1 MQILTNGRLFDGER
15 LRDDVDVV
23 VADGRI
29 AAIVDAGAG
38 AHDGDVVDLAGHL
51 LAPGLV
57 DLQINGGGGVLFN
70 DSPDVETL
78 RRIGEAHRAHGT
90 TAFLPTLISDDNAHM
105 RAAAAAVDAAIAERV
120 PGVLGVHFEG
130 PYLNVARRGAHPAKN
145 IRPLPRDIERAFPR
159 PANGVT
165 LVTVA
170 PECVGLDVIRQLS
183 RQGVIVFG
191 GHSEATYDEA
201 RDALDAGMR
210 GFTHL
215 YNAMSPL
222 TAREPGMV
230 GAALEDRQSIV
241 AVIADGIH
249 VHPAAFAIAVK
260 MKQRGKVLLVT
271 DAMPTV
277 GATTTTF
284 KLGDEYVAVRNGA
297 CRTDDGTLAGA
308 HLGLNDAVRNAI
320 RFAGIDRFEALRMAS
335 TFPAIAVRLD
345 RELGYVRPGYRASL
359 VELDKRLNVIRTW
372 VDGDMLTHP
381 LPESAR

>member
-1 MQILTNGRLFDGER
+1 LFDGER

-29 AAIVDAGAG
+29 AAIVDAGSAVP
-38 AHDGDVVDLAGHL
+38 DGEVVDLAGHL
-51 LAPGLV
+51 LAPGLI
-57 DLQINGGGGVLFN
+57 DLQVNGGGGVLFN
-70 DSPDVETL
+70 ETPDVDTL
-78 RRIGEAHRAHGT
+78 RRIADAHRAHGT
-90 TAFLPTLISDDNAHM
+90 TGFLPALISDDDAHM
-105 RAAAAAVDAAIAERV
+105 RSAADAVDAAFAGRV
-120 PGVLGVHFEG
+120 PGVLGIHFEG
-130 PYLNVARRGAHPAKN
+130 PYLNPARRGVHPEKQ
-145 IRPLPRDIERAFPR
+145 IRPLPGDIRDAFPC
-159 PANGVT
+159 PASGVT

-170 PECVGLDVIRQLS
+170 PERVGLDAIRQLC
-183 RQGVIVFG
+183 RQGIIVFG
-191 GHSEATYDEA
+191 GHSAATYDEA

-222 TAREPGMV
+222 TTREPGMV

-241 AVIADGIH
+241 ALIADGIH

-277 GATTTTF
+277 GSSSKTF
-284 KLGDEYVAVRNGA
+284 KLGDEYITVRDGA

-335 TFPAIAVRLD
+335 TFPAIALRLD
-345 RELGYVRPGYRASL
+345 RELGYVRSGYRASL

-372 VDGDMLTHP
+372 VDGDRREHP
-381 LPESAR
+381 LPESEA